1 MISYRVSFEIWEV
14 LSSILFVFW
23 YVTTFHKDNLFSGR
37 YFLKVRIMI

>member
-23 YVTTFHKDNLFSGR
+23 YVTPFHKEFSGR